1 MWVQMIGEIKSLD
14 EILTRSSIYSIP
26 PYQRQY
32 QWNSERWQS
41 LASDVNNAAGANQ
54 TDPKHWLGILLLS
67 KDSQH
72 VFPGDESSS
81 NYAVIDGQQRIVTI
95 LIWLAALA
103 HHARAMQQN
112 VEFDLNA
119 LSEITVQVSDQKPLE
134 IVLKGLWQDIQYE
147 SLRNSQ
153 ILQAYRYF
161 RYLLWLGE
169 DAISEDYDLPIPV
182 WKAPVEGGSWESNF
196 EKFLQTSAGQKV
208 PRGRT
213 VDCQALI
220 LATLHR
226 LSIFVLVHDSQHD
239 EPVAAIFD
247 TLNGMRTELEPLDHV
262 RNSIFVRL
270 ETQHSNDLFN
280 NYWSQAEDGI
290 RDVRLRGLKPGISFL
305 YDFVISKG
313 EKKRQGT
320 ISRLKGASHFARM
333 TKDLTGAELIS
344 YMKNELIPAMVCWP
358 VVIRKRDSVKY
369 EGTEVFFTPKT
380 LALLDSIRDLSK
392 NPANPLVLLYVCARV
407 RGKITNSE
415 LEKRLFLVES
425 FLARQILALTPLS
438 PLRARIM
445 DIAAELDSD
454 FSELKLKTVLKKQKL
469 ETDAVIKNKSK
480 KGDYGLLESVQ
491 LGAIFRGI
499 ERVLSGRHAMN
510 FKIGASEY
518 TIEHIYPKKDEKWHV
533 DFRAWG
539 TDATKMRKSLQ
550 LLGNLTVVSKEHNSK
565 VGNKRFSLKQSYPS
579 GVGRAAPLKIHDDWL
594 KAGKWTEKEIQKR
607 TERMITLALKNWP
620 LPSK

>member
-1 MWVQMIGEIKSLD
+1 MWVQMIGEIKSLN
-14 EILTRSSIYSIP
+14 EILILSSIYSIP

-41 LASDVNNAAGANQ
+41 FVSDVNNAAGANLA
-54 TDPKHWLGILLLS
+54 DPQHWLGILLLS
-67 KDSQH
+67 KDSRL
-72 VFPGDESSS
+72 VLPGDDSPS

-95 LIWLAALA
+95 LIWLSALV
-103 HHARAMQQN
+103 HHARDTQQH
-112 VEFDLNA
+112 VQFDLNT
-119 LSEITVQVSDQKPLE
+119 LSKISVQVSDQKPLE
-134 IVLKGLWQDIQYE
+134 IVLKGLWQDIRYE

-169 DAISEDYDLPIPV
+169 DAISEDYDLPIPG
-182 WKAPVEGGSWESNF
+182 WKEPIDGESWESIF
-196 EKFLQTSAGQKV
+196 EKFLQTTAGQKV
-208 PRGRT
+208 PRGGT
-213 VDCQALI
+213 VVCQALI

-226 LSIFVLVHDSQHD
+226 LSIFVLVHEPQHD

-262 RNSIFVRL
+262 RNSIFIRL
-270 ETQHSNDLFN
+270 ETHHSSDLFN

-290 RDVRLRGLKPGISFL
+290 RDVRLKGLKPGISFL

-320 ISRLKGASHFARM
+320 ISRSKGASHFARM
-333 TKDLTGAELIS
+333 TKDLTSAGLVR
-344 YMKNELIPAMVCWP
+344 YMKDELIPAMVCWP

-369 EGTEVFFTPKT
+369 EGTEVFFSPRT

-392 NPANPLVLLYVCARV
+392 NPANPLVLLYLCARV
-407 RGKITNSE
+407 RGKITNPE

-469 ETDAVIKNKSK
+469 ETDAVIKNKSR
-480 KGDYGLLESVQ
+480 KGDYGLLEPVQ

-499 ERVLSGRHAMN
+499 EKALSGRHAMN
-510 FKIGASEY
+510 FKISASEY

-539 TDATKMRKSLQ
+539 TDAAKMRKSLQ
-550 LLGNLTVVSKEHNSK
+550 LLGNLTIVSKEHNSK
-565 VGNKRFSLKQSYPS
+565 VGNKRLSLKQRYPS
-579 GVGRAAPLKIHDDWL
+579 VVGRAAPLKIHDDWIG
-594 KAGKWTEKEIQKR
+594 ASKWTEKEIQKR
-607 TERMITLALKNWP
+607 TDRMIALALKNWP
-620 LPSK
+620 LPSR